1 MIEVVLGVAVYLSIM
16 TLIIAYQLFNSM
28 TKPKGEHD

>member
-16 TLIIAYQLFNSM
+16 ALVIAYQLFRSM
-28 TKPKGEHD
+28 TTQGEDAR